1 MSAEVTGANFL
12 TLWKQAGREEVVRA
26 AAQLPPF
33 YDRRTRAVIVA
44 QPEHCRQILS
54 EPNVHPAPAM
64 ETYRDM
70 PGNLAPLFTSTAFV
84 FESIPLSMKR
94 AEHAAYRRRAAE
106 FLARRRGAL
115 ESWTATR
122 LPEFFDRL
130 EQPGR
135 VELIGEVLK
144 PMVRSLI
151 SQVADVPLPDSLEL
165 ESASLVFDKSLAM
178 SRRQGL
184 EAHLEQLIS
193 HVRSHLGPDADADEL
208 GLRVG
213 LIVVGK
219 DATLGSFGESL
230 HELLSR
236 EPVTKWSDVAFPQ
249 SPHRTAVPFVER
261 IADGPVT
268 LAGVE
273 YPAGTRFRVLLIAY
287 TLEPAE
293 THHRLFGAGA
303 HACLGRPL
311 SVDVWQAVAARLKA
325 LTTRVR
331 VVDYQLALDE
341 YVFTVPRSFVVE
353 ISR

>member
-1 MSAEVTGANFL
+1 MSAGLAGANFL
-12 TLWKQAGREEVVRA
+12 TLWKQAGREDVVRA
-26 AAQLPPF
+26 AAQMPPF

-44 QPEHCRQILS
+44 QPELCRQILS

-70 PGNLAPLFTSTAFV
+70 PGALAPLFTSTAFV

-115 ESWTATR
+115 ESWRATQ
-122 LPEFFDRL
+122 LPGFFDRL

-135 VELIGEVLK
+135 VELVSEVLK

-151 SQVADVPLPDSLEL
+151 AEVADVPLPDSIEL
-165 ESASLVFDKSLAM
+165 ESASLVFDKSLAL
-178 SRRQGL
+178 SRRQAL
-184 EAHLEQLIS
+184 EAHLQQLIAHARA
-193 HVRSHLGPDADADEL
+193 HVGPDADADEL

-219 DATLGSFGESL
+219 DATMGSFGESL
-230 HELLSR
+230 YDLISR
-236 EPVTKWSDVAFPQ
+236 EPVMQWRDVAFPQ
-249 SPHRTAVPFVER
+249 SPHRTALPFVER
-261 IADGPVT
+261 IAEGPVT

-311 SVDVWQAVAARLKA
+311 SVDVWQAFAARLKA

-331 VVDYQLALDE
+331 VINYQLALDE
-341 YVFTVPRSFVVE
+341 YVFTVPRAFEVE